1 MHLQPFFIFS
11 MQILTVIIT
20 AGGIGKRMGAD
31 IPKQFLVIAG
41 KPLLMHSFEPFVNF
55 TDKLQLLLTLPNE
68 WISYW
73 KDLCLEYDFKI
84 PHTIIN
90 GGEER
95 YHSVKN
101 ALNIATGELIA
112 IHDGVRPFVSME
124 LLENLIS
131 TATKNGSAVPV
142 VALKESLRQV
152 NEDGSS
158 RAVDR
163 NYFKSVQT
171 PQVFQSEIIK
181 QAYELSFHAKITDD
195 ASLVEEAGNSIFLV
209 DGDENNL
216 KITTPKDIWIA
227 EYLFQA

>member
-1 MHLQPFFIFS
+1 MHLQPFFILS
-11 MQILTVIIT
+11 MQFLTVIIT

-73 KDLCLEYDFKI
+73 NDLCLEYDFNI

-124 LLENLIS
+124 LLDNLIS

-142 VALKESLRQV
+142 VALKESLRQL
-152 NEDGSS
+152 NDDGSS

-181 QAYELSFHAKITDD
+181 HAYKLSFHAKITDD